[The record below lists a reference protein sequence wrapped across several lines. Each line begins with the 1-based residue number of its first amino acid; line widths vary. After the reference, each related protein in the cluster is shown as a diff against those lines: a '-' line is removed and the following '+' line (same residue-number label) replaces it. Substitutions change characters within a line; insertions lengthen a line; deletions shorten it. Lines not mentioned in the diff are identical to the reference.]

1 MKLQIQ
7 NGDIMSP
14 NIEADVLIFP
24 ANLKAKVGGSL
35 DSKVYTAAGW
45 DKLLAVRQKIGE
57 LKYGEACLTE
67 SFDFKQY
74 NYLIHAVT
82 PKYQQEDSMRLLE
95 QCYLRAFELAEERQ
109 ASHVVSAL
117 LGAGACKFPYAA
129 AISTAEYAGK
139 KYQKMHPDSCI
150 QTVTVVSYS
159 NESQYQL
166 FIRCTDCLKELYWL
180 LPQFQDGTELIH
192 DDSYIGNIV
201 AFVSRKLKKYTED
214 EIESWRRKYKEQMD
228 KETADLKK
236 SDAEFREQVYH
247 EIFEEAWGKLH
258 TTTADFAAKIYVS
271 GGGTISQFRHANP
284 LKCEDLKK
292 IKNAVSFWRTK
303 INVIKLALGLEL
315 PPEKFCRFLWSREH
329 AFPTDTL
336 DETIL
341 NDYVRTGLYRDALE
355 DFEEEFKSPRMTTK
369 EKQEENER

>member
-14 NIEADVLIFP
+14 NMEADVLIFP

-57 LKYGEACLTE
+57 LKHGEACLTE

-74 NYLIHAVT
+74 HYLIHAVT

-129 AISTAEYAGK
+129 AISAAEYAGK

-166 FIRCTDCLKELYWL
+166 FIRCTDCLKELYRL
-180 LPQFQDGTELIH
+180 LPQLQDGTELIH
-192 DDSYIGNIV
+192 DDSYMGNIV
-201 AFVSRKLKKYTED
+201 TFVSRKLKKYTED

-247 EIFEEAWGKLH
+247 EIFEEAWGKLQL
-258 TTTADFAAKIYVS
+258 F
-271 GGGTISQFRHANP
+271 P
-284 LKCEDLKK
+284 L
-292 IKNAVSFWRTK
+292 
-303 INVIKLALGLEL
+303 
-315 PPEKFCRFLWSREH
+315 
-329 AFPTDTL
+329 
-336 DETIL
+336 
-341 NDYVRTGLYRDALE
+341 
-355 DFEEEFKSPRMTTK
+355 FK
-369 EKQEENER
+369 